1 MIMDENTYLC
11 ALNRIFGF
19 EPKIGLALLSH
30 LGSAKAVFKLT
41 EQEKNEILGAFS
53 KYRHMLSEEA
63 VEKSAKEL
71 NKIKKDGI
79 NFCGYAQE
87 GYPKKLMECEDAP
100 LGLYVRGNLPKEMKN
115 AIAIVG
121 SRNLTIY
128 GQECCKDIV
137 RAISECK
144 ESPIIISGLAL
155 GTDIVAH
162 KTARECGLGTIGVMA
177 TGPDKIYPSRH
188 NHFAKNLI
196 KQDNCAL
203 VTDYPP
209 GTEALPIHFI
219 RRNRII
225 AGMSD
230 STILIESKIKGG
242 GMITAR
248 LAFSY
253 NRDVFALPGRI
264 NDPMSQG
271 CNYLIRNEIAAP
283 ITDYNELIK
292 SLNLKKDNTRKL
304 SELNINQLY
313 NGILTQD
320 KIKKISQILSIIKV
334 NPGTTFRELEENM
347 HLNSSEV
354 RELTCILEADN
365 IIDIDILQRC
375 TIKVR

>member
-1 MIMDENTYLC
+1 MDENIYLC

-19 EPKIGLALLSH
+19 EPKIGLALLEH
-30 LGSAKAVFKLT
+30 LGSGKAVFELT
-41 EQEKNEILGAFS
+41 EKEKDEILGPFS
-53 KYRHMLSEEA
+53 KYRSSLNANA
-63 VEKSAKEL
+63 VETSAKEL
-71 NKIKKDGI
+71 TRLKRLGI
-79 NFCGYAQE
+79 NFYGFGQE
-87 GYPKKLMECEDAP
+87 NYPARLMECEDAP
-100 LGLYVRGNLPKEMKN
+100 LGLYVRGNLPKKIDN

-137 RAISECK
+137 IALSECK
-144 ESPIIISGLAL
+144 EKPIIISGLAL

-177 TGPDKIYPSRH
+177 TGPDKIYPRRH
-188 NHFAKNLI
+188 TYFANSIVKEE
-196 KQDNCAL
+196 NCAL

-209 GTEALPIHFI
+209 GTEAYPINFI

-230 STILIESKIKGG
+230 ATILIESKIKGG

-253 NRDVFALPGRI
+253 NRDVYALPGRI

-271 CNYLIRNEIAAP
+271 CNYLIKSEIAAP

-292 SLNLKKDNTRKL
+292 SLNLRINKSNKLTDSNLHELYSNMLPVEKIEKMFEIITTIKKDPGVSL
-304 SELNINQLY
+304 IELE
-313 NGILTQD
+313 
-320 KIKKISQILSIIKV
+320 SIIKLSS
-334 NPGTTFRELEENM
+334 GEL
-347 HLNSSEV
+347 
-354 RELTCILEADN
+354 RELTCFLEADRL
-365 IIDIDILQRC
+365 IDIDILQRC
-375 TIKVR
+375 TLNKVR